1 MSIKLKKFTFYWLP
15 LIVYCLFVYIQS
27 DYPSPE
33 SLPSF
38 DFSDKL
44 YHLAGYAVMGVLFY
58 RAYQTLPF
66 KDNIQLL
73 VLFSMISATFYGIS
87 DEIHQSFVPY
97 RDGNLL
103 DVIADFLGAVGGV
116 YLFNLWATAGKDR
129 RRRYLKSEVGM
140 RKAILHGTQLRQIQS
155 LLTRLRRPGQKP

>member
-1 MSIKLKKFTFYWLP
+1 MSIKLKNFIFCWLP
-15 LIVYCLFVYIQS
+15 LILYCLFVYIQS

-38 DFSDKL
+38 ELSDKL

-66 KDNIQLL
+66 KDNIHLL
-73 VLFSMISATFYGIS
+73 MLFSIISTSLYGIS

-97 RDGNLL
+97 RDGSLL
-103 DVIADFLGAVGGV
+103 DAIVDILGAVCGV
-116 YLFNLWATAGKDR
+116 YFFHLWTMARKVR
-129 RRRYLKSEVGM
+129 R
-140 RKAILHGTQLRQIQS
+140 
-155 LLTRLRRPGQKP
+155 

>member
-1 MSIKLKKFTFYWLP
+1 MVPKVKNFTYYWLP
-15 LIVYCLFVYIQS
+15 LILYCVFVYIQS

-38 DFSDKL
+38 ELSDKL
-44 YHLAGYAVMGVLFY
+44 YHVAGYAVMGVLFY

-66 KDNIQLL
+66 RDNIQML
-73 VLFSMISATFYGIS
+73 VIFSMVSAALYGVS

-103 DVIADFLGAVGGV
+103 DAIADMLGAICGV
-116 YLFNLWATAGKDR
+116 YVFHLWTTAR
-129 RRRYLKSEVGM
+129 KSRHKGM
-140 RKAILHGTQLRQIQS
+140 
-155 LLTRLRRPGQKP
+155 